1 MKVATHAWP
10 KKNLTLESLLRTKM
24 LSIGYNKYS
33 RVPNTSRVW
42 NNGIGWKIHLKSI
55 VVGGGKKHNGW
66 KSYPKLTIIR
76 VEMYA

>member
-42 NNGIGWKIHLKSI
+42 NNGIGWKISLKLI
-55 VVGGGKKHNGW
+55 VVGGGTNVLGGKF
-66 KSYPKLTIIR
+66 T
-76 VEMYA
+76 

>member
-42 NNGIGWKIHLKSI
+42 NNGIGWKISPKLI
-55 VVGGGKKHNGW
+55 AVGGGINVLGGKFTQN
-66 KSYPKLTIIR
+66 
-76 VEMYA
+76 